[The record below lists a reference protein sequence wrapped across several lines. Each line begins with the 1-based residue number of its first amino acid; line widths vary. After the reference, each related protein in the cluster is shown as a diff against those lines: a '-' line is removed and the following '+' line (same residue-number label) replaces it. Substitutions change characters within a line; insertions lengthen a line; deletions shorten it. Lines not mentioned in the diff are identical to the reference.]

1 MNLAAVVLGLIS
13 LVFAIH
19 AFRVRGCLFCCTG
32 SLLSCGLALLCQLGE
47 LYRLTHIS
55 DTAAIYDTLQVRF
68 LAGCVLL
75 ILTAGMHLAALIR
88 SRQQKCETC

>member
-47 LYRLTHIS
+47 LYRLTQIS
-55 DTAAIYDTLQVRF
+55 DTAAIYDTARARF
-68 LAGCVLL
+68 LAASVLL
-75 ILTAGMHLAALIR
+75 ALTAGLHLWALVRRKQI
-88 SRQQKCETC
+88 QCP

>member
-47 LYRLTHIS
+47 LYRLTQIS
-55 DTAAIYDTLQVRF
+55 DTAAIYDTARARV
-68 LAGCVLL
+68 LAASVLL
-75 ILTAGMHLAALIR
+75 ALTAGLHLWALVR
-88 SRQQKCETC
+88 RKQLQCS